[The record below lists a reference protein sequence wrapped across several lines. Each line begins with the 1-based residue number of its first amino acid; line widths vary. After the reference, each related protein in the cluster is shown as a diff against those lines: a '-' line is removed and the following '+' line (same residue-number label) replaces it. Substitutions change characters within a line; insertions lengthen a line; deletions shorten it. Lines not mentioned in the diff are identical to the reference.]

1 MMILFPYPNLMPPQ
15 LHQFTEMRGSFVL
28 ATLPITI
35 QQKYFGNPMRKRWTQ
50 FTPAGYICLVSRPT
64 ILIFFTRSSVIMQLL
79 AFLVQEI

>member
-1 MMILFPYPNLMPPQ
+1 MMILSLIPISFPPQ

-50 FTPAGYICLVSRPT
+50 FTPAGYMSG
-64 ILIFFTRSSVIMQLL
+64 F
-79 AFLVQEI
+79 